1 MRAGELGERGLIE
14 VITRTLYRNKKI
26 LVGAGEDD
34 AALIKLNGKELVV
47 TSDIMF
53 SSTHFP
59 KGMEPEHIGRK
70 VAVANIS
77 DLAAMGASPLATLFS
92 FGLPVNFDVDEL
104 RRIISGINAVC
115 SKYDAPF
122 VGGDTKKS
130 KELTICGIALGEI
143 GKGEALR
150 RYNAK
155 AGDVVAVTGE
165 IGNAALGL
173 QIILEGMKVRGY
185 QKLINAF
192 VKPEARVKEGR
203 AIAQCKVGAAA
214 MDITDGLLFSA
225 GEIARMSGV
234 CILLHRDKLPV
245 SEEAV
250 RFAREHKISENFLLN
265 SGEDYELLVTLRRGK
280 FREVKDKVKGVGGN
294 LIEIGRVV
302 KGRGVLLDGKR
313 IKTDGYDSL
322 KLSKHKYF

>member
-26 LVGAGEDD
+26 LVGAGKDD
-34 AALIKLNGKELVV
+34 AALIKLNGKELVA

-143 GKGEALR
+143 GRNEALR
-150 RYNAK
+150 RCNAK

-192 VKPEARVKEGR
+192 LKPEARVKEGR

-234 CILLHRDKLPV
+234 CISLDRSNIPTSREARKFARKHGV
-245 SEEAV
+245 SE
-250 RFAREHKISENFLLN
+250 SFLLKN
-265 SGEDYELLVTLRRGK
+265 GEDYELLVTIRRDEFQNVRNEVEAVDGK
-280 FREVKDKVKGVGGN
+280 LIKIGN
-294 LIEIGRVV
+294 II

-313 IKTDGYDSL
+313 VSTVGYDSL
-322 KLSKHKYF
+322 KSH